1 MVVGTTIVGNLH
13 IKDLDLSES
22 FKVFLY
28 EAEVEKEEQVGK
40 SVWWS
45 GIEQPVLKDFN
56 VQ

>member
-1 MVVGTTIVGNLH
+1 MVVGTTIVGNPH